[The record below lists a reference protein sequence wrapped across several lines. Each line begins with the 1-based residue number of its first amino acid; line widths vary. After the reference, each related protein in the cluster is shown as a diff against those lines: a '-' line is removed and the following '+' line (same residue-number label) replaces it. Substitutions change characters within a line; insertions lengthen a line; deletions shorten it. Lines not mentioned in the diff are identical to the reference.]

1 MTAQERPSA
10 RRRPAEFS
18 RRAVLASGAASVIAS
33 PAMLSSRPAAAN
45 GDGTS
50 YIPTFGS
57 SRVPPSD
64 PRYNSLRYGFNQR
77 FEGDPAYIEVV
88 GNPRDVLEAVRAA
101 VAQGKRITVRGGG
114 HCYENFVSFNT
125 GGVIIDLSAL
135 NGVYVEPDA
144 PDTVIIE
151 GGCTLFNVYTQLFK
165 QWNRTI
171 PAGSCYSVG
180 AGGHICGGGYGL
192 LSRLHGLTVDYL
204 YGVEIITVD
213 ATGKADLHRVTR
225 DSKSEQD
232 RNLFWAVRGG
242 GGGNFGIIT
251 KYLYKL
257 DEIPQPPE
265 NVYYVSYAWDWDNM
279 SPGQFADLLAAY
291 GGYFQQYHAPGQ
303 EQNRL
308 FALLHLTTYA
318 STQLSLTV
326 QVAGGDE
333 LAVEIWA
340 EFNRRLTEA
349 AHEPV
354 VRRTAIPY
362 HAPPGGPTNIR
373 RMPWIEATQTLDGVG
388 ANQRGK
394 YKSTYMLKPFPKDQ
408 VETIYRFLSDKSYK
422 NPQALLQVDSY
433 GGQINAVAPEA
444 TAVAQRSSIMK
455 LQYQTY
461 WTHAEFDDANIG
473 WINEFYREVYKGYPN
488 SEPVPNDVVD
498 GCYINYPDV
507 DLVDWELLYYKQ
519 NYQRLQTAKQQW
531 DPGNRFNNAQSIQLP

>member
-1 MTAQERPSA
+1 M
-10 RRRPAEFS
+10 
-18 RRAVLASGAASVIAS
+18 LAAS
-33 PAMLSSRPAAAN
+33 PALMRTFPAEAREDKQGYKPA
-45 GDGTS
+45 
-50 YIPTFGS
+50 FGS
-57 SRVPPSD
+57 SQVLPDD
-64 PRYNSLRYGFNQR
+64 PRYNSLRFGFNQR
-77 FEGDPAYIEVV
+77 FKGDPAYIEVV
-88 GNPRDVLEAVRAA
+88 GTAQDALAATRRALGE
-101 VAQGKRITVRGGG
+101 GKRVTVRGGG
-114 HCYENFVSFNT
+114 HCYENFVSYNT

-144 PDTVIIE
+144 PDTVVIE

-204 YGVEIITVD
+204 YGVEIITID
-213 ATGKADLHRVTR
+213 EGGAPRLHKVTR
-225 DSKSEQD
+225 EDKGEREQ
-232 RNLFWAVRGG
+232 NLYWAVRGG

-257 DEIPQPPE
+257 DEIPAPPE
-265 NVYYVSYAWDWDNM
+265 NVYYVSYAWDWSRM
-279 SPGQFADLLAAY
+279 SRGQFADLLAAY
-291 GGYFQQYHAPGQ
+291 GGYFSEYHAPGQ

-308 FALLHLTTYA
+308 FALLHLTTFV
-318 STQLSLTV
+318 SSQLSLTV
-326 QVAGGDE
+326 QVAGGDQVA
-333 LAVEIWA
+333 LDIW
-340 EFNRRLTEA
+340 EQFNGRLLEA

-354 VRRTAIPY
+354 VRTTAIPF

-394 YKSTYMLKPFPKDQ
+394 YKSTYMLKPFPGDQ
-408 VETIYRFLSDKSYK
+408 VDTIYRFLSDPNYN

-433 GGQINAVAPEA
+433 GGQINATAPDA

-461 WTHAEFDDANIG
+461 WTHPRGDGYNIG
-473 WINEFYREVYKGYPN
+473 WINDFYRQVYAGYPN
-488 SEPVPNDVVD
+488 NEPVPDDIVD

-507 DLVDWELLYYKQ
+507 
-519 NYQRLQTAKQQW
+519 
-531 DPGNRFNNAQSIQLP
+531 